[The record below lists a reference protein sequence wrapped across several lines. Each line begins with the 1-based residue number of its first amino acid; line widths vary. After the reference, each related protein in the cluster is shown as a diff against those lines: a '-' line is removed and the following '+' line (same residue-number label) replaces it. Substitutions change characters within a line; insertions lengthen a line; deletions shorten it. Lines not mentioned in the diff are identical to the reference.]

1 MKRLIS
7 PLLIFLLCSCERNE
21 HFISPAKMPP
31 VILFTQIDGNC
42 PILPNSLKYNYYFIP
57 FDKMVCI
64 IHILIANTIDCIPRY
79 NPHNLTSIKEML
91 ILSKRE

>member
-42 PILPNSLKYNYYFIP
+42 PILPSTLKYNYCLIP
-57 FDKMVCI
+57 FDKIVYI
-64 IHILIANTIDCIPRY
+64 IPIIMANTIECIPTY

-91 ILSKRE
+91 IPSKRE